1 MQGLDSRYLN
11 TAFYKSQSM
20 GGKRRFAN
28 MANLYINFIQMSTC
42 QNSAFIAV
50 LNWRYTLFHSCTLI
64 IPFSL
69 HVVADFVTAERVGM
83 T

>member
-11 TAFYKSQSM
+11 TVFYKSQSM

-42 QNSAFIAV
+42 QNSAFITV